1 MRRKE
6 NSMTIQEEKRE
17 KAIQNIA
24 EWLRRNPFSVA
35 FKVKKK
41 PAGIK
46 IIFEVT
52 QEEMDE
58 MLEKE
63 D

>member
-1 MRRKE
+1 
-6 NSMTIQEEKRE
+6 MTQEEKRE
-17 KAIQNIA
+17 QTIQELA
-24 EWLRRNPFSVA
+24 GMLRTHPFSVE

-52 QEEMDE
+52 QDYMNA
-58 MLEKE
+58 MLEKAARKE
-63 D
+63 KQL

>member
-1 MRRKE
+1 MKTE
-6 NSMTIQEEKRE
+6 EEKRE
-17 KAIQNIA
+17 QVIQDLA
-24 EWLRRNPFSVA
+24 EELRRTPFSLE

-52 QEEMDE
+52 QEEMDA

-63 D
+63 G

>member
-1 MRRKE
+1 MKTE
-6 NSMTIQEEKRE
+6 EEKRE

-24 EWLRRNPFSVA
+24 EGLRRNPFSVV

-41 PAGIK
+41 PTGIK

-52 QEEMDE
+52 QEEMDA

>member
-1 MRRKE
+1 MIMKTE
-6 NSMTIQEEKRE
+6 EEKRE

-24 EWLRRNPFSVA
+24 EGLRRNPFSVV

-41 PAGIK
+41 PTGIK

-52 QEEMDE
+52 QEEMDA

>member
-1 MRRKE
+1 MI
-6 NSMTIQEEKRE
+6 MTTEEEKRE

-24 EWLRRNPFSVA
+24 EWLRRNPFSVV

-52 QEEMDE
+52 QEEMDA

-63 D
+63 E

>member
-1 MRRKE
+1 MI
-6 NSMTIQEEKRE
+6 MTTEEEKRE
-17 KAIQNIA
+17 QAIQNIA
-24 EWLRRNPFSVA
+24 EGLRRNPFSVA
-35 FKVKKK
+35 LKVKKK

>member
-1 MRRKE
+1 
-6 NSMTIQEEKRE
+6 MTTEEEQRE
-17 KAIQNIA
+17 QSIQNIA
-24 EWLRRNPFSVA
+24 EGLRGNPFSVV

-52 QEEMDE
+52 QEEMDA

>member
-1 MRRKE
+1 
-6 NSMTIQEEKRE
+6 MTTEEEKRE

>member
-1 MRRKE
+1 MI
-6 NSMTIQEEKRE
+6 MTTEEEKRE
-17 KAIQNIA
+17 KAIQSVA
-24 EWLRRNPFSVA
+24 EGLRRNPFSVV

-52 QEEMDE
+52 QEEMDA

-63 D
+63 G